1 MWTVL
6 RTTPIG
12 EFRARDALHQIG
24 LDAYVPVEF
33 SISKFGRG
41 REAIRRHP
49 IARGYVFARVP
60 AEAWRH
66 LVPIPEIRGA
76 ILVGEAPVRL
86 SQAEIDAVELLS
98 RPLERIRR
106 RGPQW
111 APGDRAVIRKGAW
124 AQLSAVVSRIE
135 RGRVVA
141 DVHMFG
147 RTMQVR
153 LSPKNLIAA

>member
-12 EFRARDALHQIG
+12 EFRVRDGLHQIG

-33 SISKFGRG
+33 SVSKFGRG

-60 AEAWRH
+60 FDAWHR
-66 LVPIPEIRGA
+66 LSSIREIRGA
-76 ILVGEAPVRL
+76 ILVGERPVTL

-98 RPLERIRR
+98 RPLERP
-106 RGPQW
+106 RGKGRQW
-111 APGDRAVIRKGAW
+111 SPGDRAVIRKGAW
-124 AQLSAVVSRIE
+124 AQLSAVVSRVE

-141 DVHMFG
+141 AVEMFG
-147 RTMQVR
+147 RTMEVR